1 MAAVT
6 PGQREAQRRR
16 EAAGLLMIT
25 AATAAYASRQLQ
37 NGLTP
42 AEAQMA
48 MVEAAADM
56 AAASGSLRRLAR
68 PTLEQRRLIAL
79 MWVGA
84 GVSKPEIAARL
95 GVCERTVWRYLGH
108 R

>member
-56 AAASGSLRRLAR
+56 AAASLAQV
-68 PTLEQRRLIAL
+68 PL
-79 MWVGA
+79 
-84 GVSKPEIAARL
+84 AAAQAFL
-95 GVCERTVWRYLGH
+95 FVTEP
-108 R
+108 